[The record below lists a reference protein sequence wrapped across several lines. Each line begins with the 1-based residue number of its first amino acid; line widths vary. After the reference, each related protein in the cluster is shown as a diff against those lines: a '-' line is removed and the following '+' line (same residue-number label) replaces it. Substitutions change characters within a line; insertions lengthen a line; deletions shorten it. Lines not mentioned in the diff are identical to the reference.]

1 MADDRDRNAEPVEIG
16 GADVQTLVDNLLE
29 PATMQAIFEESAATL
44 GDTLTSDSLLKTVA
58 KAVAVTEDV
67 WRDIEVDQPAYACRK
82 GCAWCCHQTV
92 MVTAPEVLA
101 AAAYLRE
108 TRTPEELDALK
119 SHLAERSGEIAGRS
133 TGERFAAGLACGLL
147 EDGACSI
154 HPARPLMCRGGFS
167 KDAGFCENLHNDY
180 RGVVDAVHA
189 GEREETF
196 LLAPKM
202 IFNSA
207 QVGLATALRERG
219 KRCEGLELTAALR
232 IALDDPDIAKTW
244 LDDESVF
251 DAARLHLRGRDY
263 VTSPETAS

>member
-1 MADDRDRNAEPVEIG
+1 MADDRDRNAEPAEIDG
-16 GADVQTLVDNLLE
+16 VDVQALVENLLE

-44 GDTLTSDSLLKTVA
+44 GETLTSDSLLETVA

-82 GCAWCCHQTV
+82 GCSWCCHQTV

-101 AAAYLRE
+101 AAAFLRE
-108 TRTPEELDALK
+108 TRTPAELDTLK
-119 SHLAERSGEIAGRS
+119 RHLAERSEEIAGRS
-133 TGERFAAGLACGLL
+133 TAERFDAGLACGLL

-167 KDAGFCENLHNDY
+167 EDAGFCEDLYNDY
-180 RGVVDAVHA
+180 RGVIEAVHTGA
-189 GEREETF
+189 REETF
-196 LLAPKM
+196 LLSPKM

-219 KRCEGLELTAALR
+219 KRCEALELTAALR
-232 IALDDPDIAKTW
+232 IALDDPDIATTW
-244 LDDESVF
+244 LDDEAVF
-251 DAARLHLRGRDY
+251 DAARLHRRGSDY
-263 VTSPETAS
+263 VTSAETAT